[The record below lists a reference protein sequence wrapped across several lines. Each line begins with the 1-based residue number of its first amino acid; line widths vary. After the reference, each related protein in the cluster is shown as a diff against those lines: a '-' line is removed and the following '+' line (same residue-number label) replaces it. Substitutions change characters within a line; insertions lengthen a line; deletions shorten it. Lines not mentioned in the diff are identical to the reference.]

1 LIEKFIGFQSVAFLE
16 KRKLLAYKLTTFIEN
31 QKANGEIDIDA
42 IKRSHEYNELIRLYK
57 NSLLWKSGEYSAVA
71 KIHIADTNETNEN
84 KFKFRLS
91 DLEIETLNKNIEFA
105 KSVIDCEFIDTSQQ
119 LTGSWLWAK
128 PNIN

>member
-1 LIEKFIGFQSVAFLE
+1 
-16 KRKLLAYKLTTFIEN
+16 LTTFIEN

-71 KIHIADTNETNEN
+71 KIHIADTNETNEH